1 MAIKNDLGFVTE
13 KKPARQNATIIKGPT
28 LNSRGHTRVFHT
40 DLKAGGLSIN
50 HQNSEKRNLRQC
62 LRCSKDHELAE
73 CEQFISDEIQ
83 ACWDI
88 AMHVKLC
95 HVCLK
100 SGHMQ
105 GRCESR
111 IFCGCGRDG
120 RHHRLLYNP
129 PGLRDTNTAQD
140 PHLDRQRE
148 IQAAQAEIQYKD
160 QGTQFPQNPR
170 AMEQY
175 ATIREAPSR
184 TILLHFVPVKVIA
197 PGGSSLTT
205 YKLLDNTSRG
215 TIISKNIANSLALK
229 GPLQLVSVNT
239 VVEKTSKHF
248 QLVWFKLQSAT
259 GTGEI
264 IKVEEGLVPEKF
276 NIPERCLPEDIDN
289 SCYPHLKDIE
299 IPEVQVKAASF
310 LIGKD
315 IDYAHEVFEVRKLTS
330 PDNRLKALRGS
341 LGWVVSPFLQG
352 DQCELY
358 KLRKESA

>member
-1 MAIKNDLGFVTE
+1 MAIKNDLGFVAE

-175 ATIREAPSR
+175 ATSREAPSR

-205 YKLLDNTSRG
+205 YVLLDNTSRG

-239 VVEKTSKHF
+239 VVEKTS
-248 QLVWFKLQSAT
+248 
-259 GTGEI
+259 
-264 IKVEEGLVPEKF
+264 
-276 NIPERCLPEDIDN
+276 
-289 SCYPHLKDIE
+289 
-299 IPEVQVKAASF
+299 
-310 LIGKD
+310 
-315 IDYAHEVFEVRKLTS
+315 
-330 PDNRLKALRGS
+330 
-341 LGWVVSPFLQG
+341 
-352 DQCELY
+352 
-358 KLRKESA
+358 